1 LIEVKDWRGDSI
13 ENSNDHS
20 GAHEMKAADVMVT
33 NVITVG
39 PDAQV
44 QDVARILL
52 ANRISAVPVVDSAG
66 KLLGIIS
73 EGDLLRRP
81 ETGTERRRSWWLE
94 SLTATETLAAEF
106 VRSHSRRVTDVM
118 TRKVVSAKPDTPLGE
133 IAALLEKNRIKRV
146 PIVDGGKVV
155 GIVSR
160 ANIVQALASE
170 GRSPATTPDDATL
183 RNKVIA
189 QLKATPRV
197 SPSLLNV
204 IVHGGT
210 VELWGTVDSEA
221 EKDAV
226 RVATE
231 VTPGVR
237 EVNDNLTVMPI
248 ITAGL

>member
-1 LIEVKDWRGDSI
+1 
-13 ENSNDHS
+13 
-20 GAHEMKAADVMVT
+20 MKAADVMVT

-44 QDVARILL
+44 QDVAGILL
-52 ANRISAVPVVDSAG
+52 ANRISAVPVVDKAG

-118 TRKVVSAKPDTPLGE
+118 TRKVVSGKPDTPLGE

-210 VELWGTVDSEA
+210 VE
-221 EKDAV
+221 
-226 RVATE
+226 
-231 VTPGVR
+231 
-237 EVNDNLTVMPI
+237 
-248 ITAGL
+248 